1 MKEAYF
7 PQEIEKRWQEI
18 WERENVF
25 HTPDNSDKPKYYALS
40 MFPYPSGKLHMGHV
54 RNYTITD
61 VIARFKKC
69 RDLMFFIRWAGIVS
83 GFRQKMLQ

>member
-25 HTPDNSDKPKYYALS
+25 HDCLD
-40 MFPYPSGKLHMGHV
+40 
-54 RNYTITD
+54 
-61 VIARFKKC
+61 
-69 RDLMFFIRWAGIVS
+69 DLW
-83 GFRQKMLQ
+83 MLESVVG

>member
-61 VIARFKKC
+61 V
-69 RDLMFFIRWAGIVS
+69 MFFIRWAGIVS